1 MQDEGAKRK
10 MKFICFLLFYCI
22 LIQFL
27 LQRNDHHLCSRSTEF
42 GFEFECFSS
51 FKFESTPRGFSMK
64 DLQALKMCADN
75 GSLAIVNSVAE
86 SLIRMVIVYYFQA
99 WVFSKHI
106 TYTVYNII
114 FPLCYVHLLCTSKQP
129 NSRLYAS

>member
-27 LQRNDHHLCSRSTEF
+27 LQRNDHHLFSRTTEF

-86 SLIRMVIVYYFQA
+86 KPHKNGNCV
-99 WVFSKHI
+99 
-106 TYTVYNII
+106 
-114 FPLCYVHLLCTSKQP
+114 LLPGVSF
-129 NSRLYAS
+129 L